1 MLRRLF
7 SRPRV
12 LVMVATI
19 GLSYVLLALTALPF
33 IRPSNLYKPVPVPFD
48 LSFSLGPFII
58 TPTEVLTLIVAP
70 IVTVVLVLA
79 VRFTS
84 WGLAMRAMSENADS
98 ARLSGVWIR
107 RTSTLTW
114 TVAGALS
121 AFTAILNAPNQT
133 SALTQALSPDLLL
146 YALTAALIGAM
157 VNLTVAFIAGVG
169 MGVFLELLEWN
180 VPSPAKQQLIV
191 FVVVMVVLLVRVGA
205 LRKGARTG
213 ERSTWQHGAATTM
226 RAGVDQLRRRVSVTG
241 VWLTI
246 GLAVLL
252 PFVLSVGNNVLFSQI
267 CIYSV
272 IALSLTMLTGWA
284 GQVSL
289 GQFGLVAVGA
299 LVAVHLGTSLPL
311 PIVML
316 YGGAVTALVAIL
328 VGLPALRMPGLFLA
342 VTTLAFA
349 IFMQSAVLATP
360 CFTVPGINK
369 TLCTGLPNPGYTF
382 VGRPSLFGISLA
394 SQQSFAWF
402 SLGVLFLSIFMVRI
416 WRDKGVA
423 RRLVAVR
430 DNELTAAAMGIPI
443 LRTKLLAFGLSGFM
457 AGYAG
462 VCFAFATQQL
472 NNTDIT
478 FDPTTSFVIISMVV
492 IGGLGSIPGA
502 ILGAIYLEGL
512 PALFGANQT
521 IQFITSGLGL
531 IAFILYLPG
540 GLAELLHRSGDL
552 VTVGIRAAQERLTSR
567 RAGPPVHRPRSSP
580 TGPSSDGRDREPG
593 VRAPG
598 PPQVEGVNVHF
609 GGVHA
614 LNGVT
619 FEAEP
624 GSIVG
629 PDRGQRLGQDD
640 DARRDLGAGGAAVGL
655 RAPRRHRPGRVP
667 ARGAARRRHGPLV
680 PGLPA
685 VPRADRARRPAP
697 QRGRAEGGRRA
708 LDHAPA
714 PVGAAGRAAQARGGG
729 PGHRRLRAGAV
740 PPPPH
745 GGAVHGDPPGG
756 RPGLH
761 RPGPAPAAPARRA
774 DGGHRPARGRG
785 VHPAAAPDPRGG
797 RHDHRPGRARR
808 APGLRALLHRRGH
821 GTGPRGGRRAPR
833 GHPR

>member
-1 MLRRLF
+1 MLAFSAPNFVLIQGLFYGLGYGLLALGLVLVYRTNRVLNFAQGQIGVIAAVFLVKLTADFHFNYWFALVLSIGLAAFVGALSELLLRRLF

-48 LSFSLGPFII
+48 LQFSLGPFII

-70 IVTVVLVLA
+70 IVTLVLVLA

-84 WGLAMRAMSENADS
+84 WGLSMRAMSENADS

-157 VNLTVAFIAGVG
+157 VNLTVAFIAGIG

-180 VPSPAKQQLIV
+180 IPSPAKQQLII

-241 VWLTI
+241 IWITI
-246 GLAVLL
+246 AAAVLL
-252 PFVLSVGNNVLFSQI
+252 PFALSVGNNVLFSQI
-267 CIYSV
+267 CIYAV

-369 TLCTGLPNPGYTF
+369 TLCTGLPDPGYTYL
-382 VGRPSLFGISLA
+382 GRPSLFGISLA

-402 SLGVLFLSIFMVRI
+402 SLGVLLLSVFMVRI
-416 WRDKGVA
+416 WRDRGVGTPP
-423 RRLVAVR
+423 R
-430 DNELTAAAMGIPI
+430 
-443 LRTKLLAFGLSGFM
+443 
-457 AGYAG
+457 
-462 VCFAFATQQL
+462 
-472 NNTDIT
+472 
-478 FDPTTSFVIISMVV
+478 
-492 IGGLGSIPGA
+492 
-502 ILGAIYLEGL
+502 
-512 PALFGANQT
+512 
-521 IQFITSGLGL
+521 
-531 IAFILYLPG
+531 
-540 GLAELLHRSGDL
+540 
-552 VTVGIRAAQERLTSR
+552 R
-567 RAGPPVHRPRSSP
+567 RAGQRAHRGGHGDPDPAHEAPRLRP
-580 TGPSSDGRDREPG
+580 LRLHGRLCGRVLRLRHPAAQQHRHHVRPHDLVRDHLHGRHRRPG
-593 VRAPG
+593 L
-598 PPQVEGVNVHF
+598 H
-609 GGVHA
+609 
-614 LNGVT
+614 
-619 FEAEP
+619 
-624 GSIVG
+624 S
-629 PDRGQRLGQDD
+629 RGH
-640 DARRDLGAGGAAVGL
+640 
-655 RAPRRHRPGRVP
+655 PRRHLP
-667 ARGAARRRHGPLV
+667 RGAARALRRQP
-680 PGLPA
+680 
-685 VPRADRARRPAP
+685 D
-697 QRGRAEGGRRA
+697 
-708 LDHAPA
+708 D
-714 PVGAAGRAAQARGGG
+714 PVHHQ
-729 PGHRRLRAGAV
+729 
-740 PPPPH
+740 
-745 GGAVHGDPPGG
+745 
-756 RPGLH
+756 
-761 RPGPAPAAPARRA
+761 RPGPDSVHPLPAGWA
-774 DGGHRPARGRG
+774 GRG
-785 VHPAAAPDPRGG
+785 VAPFR
-797 RHDHRPGRARR
+797 
-808 APGLRALLHRRGH
+808 RRGDV
-821 GTGPRGGRRAPR
+821 
-833 GHPR
+833 GHPLRRRNG

>member
-1 MLRRLF
+1 MLAFISAPHFVLVQGLFYGLGYGLLALGLVLVYRTNRFLNFAQGQIGVIAAVFLVKLTADFGFNYWFALVLSIGLAAFVGALSELILRRLF
-7 SRPRV
+7 NRPRV
-12 LVMVATI
+12 LIMVATI

-48 LSFSLGPFII
+48 LSFSLGTFII
-58 TPTEVLTLIVAP
+58 TPTETLTLIVAP
-70 IVTVVLVLA
+70 LVTIALVLA

-84 WGLAMRAMSENADS
+84 WGLSMRAMSENADS

-157 VNLTVAFIAGVG
+157 VNLTVAFVAGVG
-169 MGVFLELLEWN
+169 MGLFLEILSWN
-180 VPSPAKQQLIV
+180 VTSPAKQQLII

-213 ERSTWQHGAATTM
+213 DRSTWAHGAVTTL
-226 RAGVDQLRRRVSVTG
+226 RAGADQLRRRVSASG
-241 VWLTI
+241 VWLAVVV
-246 GLAVLL
+246 AVLL

-267 CIYSV
+267 CIYAV

-289 GQFGLVAVGA
+289 GQFGLVAVGT
-299 LVAVHLGTSLPL
+299 LVAVHLGSSVPLPL
-311 PIVML
+311 VML
-316 YGGAVTALVAIL
+316 FGGAVTALVAII

-349 IFMQSAVLATP
+349 IFMQNAVLATP
-360 CFTVPGINK
+360 CFTLPGVDK
-369 TLCTGLPNPGYTF
+369 TLCTGLPNPAYTF
-382 VGRPSLFGISLA
+382 VGRPDLFGISLA
-394 SQQSFAWF
+394 SQRSFAWF
-402 SLGVLFLSIFMVRI
+402 SLGVLLLSVYMVRI

-502 ILGAIYLEGL
+502 ILGALYLEGL
-512 PALFGANQT
+512 PAIFGANQT

-531 IAFILYLPG
+531 ILFILYLPG

-552 VTVGIRAAQERLTSR
+552 VTAGIRSAHERLSAR
-567 RAGPPVHRPRSSP
+567 RAGPPVAPSGSVGEMARSLA
-580 TGPSSDGRDREPG
+580 G
-593 VRAPG
+593 
-598 PPQVEGVNVHF
+598 
-609 GGVHA
+609 
-614 LNGVT
+614 
-619 FEAEP
+619 EAGEK
-624 GSIVG
+624 
-629 PDRGQRLGQDD
+629 
-640 DARRDLGAGGAAVGL
+640 
-655 RAPRRHRPGRVP
+655 
-667 ARGAARRRHGPLV
+667 
-680 PGLPA
+680 
-685 VPRADRARRPAP
+685 
-697 QRGRAEGGRRA
+697 
-708 LDHAPA
+708 
-714 PVGAAGRAAQARGGG
+714 
-729 PGHRRLRAGAV
+729 
-740 PPPPH
+740 
-745 GGAVHGDPPGG
+745 
-756 RPGLH
+756 
-761 RPGPAPAAPARRA
+761 
-774 DGGHRPARGRG
+774 
-785 VHPAAAPDPRGG
+785 
-797 RHDHRPGRARR
+797 
-808 APGLRALLHRRGH
+808 
-821 GTGPRGGRRAPR
+821 
-833 GHPR
+833 

>member
-1 MLRRLF
+1 MHLLAFSAPDFVLVQGLFYGLGYGLLALGLVLVYRTNRVLNFAQGQIGVIAAVFLVKLTADFKFNYWFALTLSIGLAAFVGALSELVLRRLF
-7 SRPRV
+7 NRPRV

-70 IVTVVLVLA
+70 LVTIALVLA

-84 WGLAMRAMSENADS
+84 WGLSMRAMSENADS

-169 MGVFLELLEWN
+169 VGVLLEILEWN
-180 VPSPAKQQLIV
+180 IPSPAKQQLII
-191 FVVVMVVLLVRVGA
+191 FIVVMAVLLIRVGA

-213 ERSTWQHGAATTM
+213 DRTTWAHGAVTTL
-226 RAGVDQLRRRVSVTG
+226 RVGADQLRKRVSVSG
-241 VWLTI
+241 MWLAA
-246 GLAVLL
+246 LAAVLL
-252 PFVLSVGNNVLFSQI
+252 PFVLSVGNDVLFSQI

-289 GQFGLVAVGA
+289 GQFGLVAVGT
-299 LVAVHLGTSLPL
+299 LVAVHLGTSVPLPL
-311 PIVML
+311 VLL
-316 YGGAVTALVAIL
+316 YGGAVTAVVAIL

-349 IFMQSAVLATP
+349 IFMQNAVLATP
-360 CFTVPGINK
+360 CITVPGINK
-369 TLCTGLPNPGYTF
+369 TLCTGLPNPAYTL
-382 VGRPSLFGISLA
+382 VNRPSLFGMSLA
-394 SQQSFAWF
+394 SQRSFAWF
-402 SLGVLFLSIFMVRI
+402 SLGILLLSIFMVRI
-416 WRDKGVA
+416 WRDKGIA

-462 VCFAFATQQL
+462 VCFAFATQQI

-502 ILGAIYLEGL
+502 ILGALYLEGL
-512 PALFGANQT
+512 PAIFGSNQT

-531 IAFILYLPG
+531 ILFILYLPG

-552 VTVGIRAAQERLTSR
+552 VTMGIRAAQERFAPR
-567 RAGPPVHRPRSSP
+567 RAGPPIA
-580 TGPSSDGRDREPG
+580 PS
-593 VRAPG
+593 A
-598 PPQVEGVNVHF
+598 
-609 GGVHA
+609 
-614 LNGVT
+614 T
-619 FEAEP
+619 
-624 GSIVG
+624 VG
-629 PDRGQRLGQDD
+629 EMATSL
-640 DARRDLGAGGAAVGL
+640 AG
-655 RAPRRHRPGRVP
+655 
-667 ARGAARRRHGPLV
+667 
-680 PGLPA
+680 
-685 VPRADRARRPAP
+685 
-697 QRGRAEGGRRA
+697 
-708 LDHAPA
+708 
-714 PVGAAGRAAQARGGG
+714 
-729 PGHRRLRAGAV
+729 
-740 PPPPH
+740 
-745 GGAVHGDPPGG
+745 
-756 RPGLH
+756 
-761 RPGPAPAAPARRA
+761 
-774 DGGHRPARGRG
+774 DGG
-785 VHPAAAPDPRGG
+785 DK
-797 RHDHRPGRARR
+797 
-808 APGLRALLHRRGH
+808 
-821 GTGPRGGRRAPR
+821 
-833 GHPR
+833 